1 MKTEGF
7 SGWTNTLL
15 YRNSTK
21 CYALALIDMIRHINM
36 INLKKKLYVL
46 SFQDTV
52 NLMVLIFVDD
62 TPVSDKNISGL
73 LITLHIITN

>member
-15 YRNSTK
+15 HRNSTK

>member
-1 MKTEGF
+1 
-7 SGWTNTLL
+7 
-15 YRNSTK
+15 
-21 CYALALIDMIRHINM
+21 MIRHINM